1 VPSLPGVI
9 QGLRDP
15 LGAVLQLLSGVLSH
29 FVATARADLNTELTR
44 YLFTTVDPSVPGARP
59 LTSNPTIAQ
68 LNGSLALAADV
79 LVGAV
84 IVFASLRGMFEHN
97 NLRARYGLK
106 VALPR
111 LLVAICLVHGSMFF
125 MQMGIDLN
133 NAIGRTALSTG
144 GALTPD
150 ALPWSGSLDPAAVQ
164 AIQAS
169 QDLFHA
175 IFSLALVVA
184 LVILVLSYVVR
195 TALLEILIVLA
206 PLAAIFT
213 VLPDT
218 RGYARMWLRLFL
230 VTVFMQAL
238 QLIILRVA
246 TAAAFSS
253 GSGIA
258 ESLYALATLWIML
271 KVPATLHSASHFETK
286 AHSLGRHME
295 RSMHRALTP
304 AHHAVAR
311 PRAST

>member
-1 VPSLPGVI
+1 M
-9 QGLRDP
+9 
-15 LGAVLQLLSGVLSH
+15 
-29 FVATARADLNTELTR
+29 N
-44 YLFTTVDPSVPGARP
+44 
-59 LTSNPTIAQ
+59 
-68 LNGSLALAADV
+68 
-79 LVGAV
+79 
-84 IVFASLRGMFEHN
+84 
-97 NLRARYGLK
+97 
-106 VALPR
+106 
-111 LLVAICLVHGSMFF
+111 
-125 MQMGIDLN
+125 
-133 NAIGRTALSTG
+133 
-144 GALTPD
+144 
-150 ALPWSGSLDPAAVQ
+150 PAAVQ

-230 VTVFMQAL
+230 VTVFMQAV

-271 KVPATLHSASHFETK
+271 KVPSTLHSASHFESR
-286 AHSLGRHME
+286 AHSMGRHVG
-295 RSMHRALTP
+295 RSMHRALAPTHP
-304 AHHAVAR
+304 AAAHRRVSA
-311 PRAST
+311 